1 VTTTFQIHGGV
12 RVIGGTKVLV
22 ETEQARVLLD
32 IGEDIPSDVDLT
44 RAQDRVRPGRSLSDR
59 IRVGAAPRIPGLFAA
74 EALEAVGPGAEQVT
88 ALAQPDPRPTVVVL
102 SHAHIDHDGLL
113 PHLSTDVRVLTHP
126 DTITLHRALEA
137 VGSTAPGTADRLE
150 PLPEGEEL
158 TVGDMTVRVVRV
170 DHDIRGAVGTIVT
183 TPDGVLAYTG
193 DVNLHREDGVHT
205 RGFIEQ
211 ARGADVLVSETTMLS
226 FDPPEGEEM
235 REPRSE
241 DEVAAVVTEA
251 LTNTC
256 DLMLLSAYERDVDRA
271 ARLIETA
278 SAAGR
283 TLVWP
288 GIHAAVLT
296 ALGVEGVVTWD
307 GSRPQRDAQLRAGL
321 LARAHGAT
329 TTGLAD
335 VLAAPGDYLVQ
346 IDPEDFTSL
355 LDLPLGP
362 GSAWIHSQGEPLG
375 PFMRDWDVWQDWL
388 AHLGLET
395 VPAGSSGH
403 GGPKALMEIVERIAP
418 SRVVALHG
426 FHPER
431 LQVEGIPTILP
442 EIGQTFALDG
452 EQVGD

>member
-32 IGEDIPSDVDLT
+32 IGEDIPDGADLM
-44 RAQDRVRPGRSLSDR
+44 RDGSRIRPARGLSDR
-59 IRVGAAPRIPGLFAA
+59 IRIGAAPRIPGLFAA
-74 EALEAVGPGAEQVT
+74 EALTAVGPGAEQVT

-113 PHLSTDVRVLTHP
+113 PYLSSDVRVVTHP
-126 DTITLHRALEA
+126 DTITLHRALEVA
-137 VGSTAPGTADRLE
+137 GTTAAGTADRLE
-150 PLPEGEEL
+150 PLAEGEEL
-158 TVGDMTVRVVRV
+158 AVGDMSVRLVRV
-170 DHDIRGAVGTIVT
+170 DHDIRGAVGTILT

-193 DVNLHREDGVHT
+193 DLNLHREDGVHT
-205 RGFIEQ
+205 RRFIEQ

-226 FDPPEGEEM
+226 FDPPEGEEIG
-235 REPRSE
+235 EPRGE
-241 DEVAAVVTEA
+241 DEVAAVVAEA
-251 LTNTC
+251 LTDSS

-271 ARLIETA
+271 ARLIDTA

-288 GIHAAVLT
+288 GVHAAVLT
-296 ALGVEGVVTWD
+296 ALGVRDVVTWD
-307 GSRPQRDAQLRAGL
+307 GTRPQRDAQVRAGL
-321 LARAHGAT
+321 LAREHGART
-329 TTGLAD
+329 VGLAE
-335 VLAAPGDYLVQ
+335 VLDAPGAYLVQ

-362 GSAWIHSQGEPLG
+362 RSAWIHSQGEPLG

-388 AHLGLET
+388 THLGLET

-403 GGPKALMEIVERIAP
+403 GGPTALTEIVTQIAP

-442 EIGQTFALDG
+442 EIGQTFTMDG
-452 EQVGD
+452 ELVGD